1 MHPWNALLEQLRGVL
16 EQPEAM
22 SDFDIMKGRQEVL
35 RRFGRPQDLLDF
47 LTERGSVHPEEKNQV
62 LLGLLTCAAREDSF
76 KGTARTLLFIAM
88 FPALDR
94 VFKSLRRFVG
104 ETGDPEGRLTNDLY
118 WAFHVEIEGW
128 DFAARTRVAA
138 TLQLNIKRK
147 VKKQY
152 ILESTPQEI
161 APHKEALVP
170 APVSDFPFADED
182 EIVSALQSM
191 SRIKDQDLRLI
202 LGRFLH
208 NKPFTELAAELGIS
222 EANARQRFHRTLAR
236 LRERNMPGS

>member
-1 MHPWNALLEQLRGVL
+1 MHPWNALLEQLRGAL

-22 SDFDIMKGRQEVL
+22 SDFDIMKGRHEVL
-35 RRFGRPQDLLDF
+35 RRFGRAQNLLDF
-47 LTERGSVHPEEKNQV
+47 LTERRAVHPEEKNQV
-62 LLGLLTCAAREDSF
+62 LLGLLTCAARENSF

-104 ETGDPEGRLTNDLY
+104 ETGDPEARLTNDLY
-118 WAFHVEIEGW
+118 WAFQVEIDGW
-128 DFAARTRVAA
+128 DFAARHRVAA

-152 ILESTPQEI
+152 ILESAPQEI
-161 APHKEALVP
+161 SPHKEASVT
-170 APVSDFPFADED
+170 APVSDSLFADES
-182 EIVSALQSM
+182 EVVSALQSM

-208 NKPFTELAAELGIS
+208 DKPFTDLAVELGIS
-222 EANARQRFHRTLAR
+222 EANARQRFHRALAR
-236 LRERNMPGS
+236 LRERNSPES